1 MSGGQIGMVS
11 GRIRCLDCGRPFG
24 IPIGTPDPYE
34 GQTTRVTIFH
44 RMIAAQTAQLARA
57 PSTHLPK
64 SRLRRLAYSG
74 LQLLGWGF
82 YFWAQASGEVI
93 FASEPWSKAAALW
106 GGVCVAGIALTDALR
121 RVAKRYSWLELPPGA
136 LLGRVF
142 VGLLLVSLASFLIT
156 SLLSMLVYGTPVAPI
171 MRGMYGKLPARGQL
185 INQSIGSLVI
195 NVIWVAIY
203 FGFALQRHRH
213 RTELAHVQLGR
224 ALQAAELRLLQAQV
238 NPHFLFNSLNS
249 LRALIQ
255 DEPARAQ
262 EAVTRLAR
270 SLRYTL
276 QAGDEHL
283 VTLSRE
289 LEMVDDYLS
298 LESLRLAERLQIMRD
313 IAPDALHVRV
323 PRMLIQSLVEN
334 AIKHGIAQLRPGGIL
349 GIHARVASGE
359 LIVTVSNP
367 RPVKVDRDVVGG
379 VGLKNSAE
387 RLRLLFGSQAT
398 LHLDLS
404 IAGQATAEVRIPA

>member
-1 MSGGQIGMVS
+1 
-11 GRIRCLDCGRPFG
+11 
-24 IPIGTPDPYE
+24 
-34 GQTTRVTIFH
+34 
-44 RMIAAQTAQLARA
+44 
-57 PSTHLPK
+57 
-64 SRLRRLAYSG
+64 
-74 LQLLGWGF
+74 
-82 YFWAQASGEVI
+82 
-93 FASEPWSKAAALW
+93 
-106 GGVCVAGIALTDALR
+106 
-121 RVAKRYSWLELPPGA
+121 
-136 LLGRVF
+136 
-142 VGLLLVSLASFLIT
+142 
-156 SLLSMLVYGTPVAPI
+156 MLVYGTPVAPI

>member
-1 MSGGQIGMVS
+1 M
-11 GRIRCLDCGRPFG
+11 
-24 IPIGTPDPYE
+24 IPE
-34 GQTTRVTIFH
+34 QTSPLV
-44 RMIAAQTAQLARA
+44 RA
-57 PSTHLPK
+57 PSRQLPK

-74 LQLLGWGF
+74 LQLLGWGC

-93 FASEPWSKAAALW
+93 FASEPWSKAGTLW
-106 GGVCVAGIALTDALR
+106 GGVCFAGIALTDLLR
-121 RVAKRYSWLELPPGA
+121 RVAKRYSWLELGPGA
-136 LLGRVF
+136 LFVRVF

-156 SLLSMLVYGTPVAPI
+156 TLLSMLVYGTPVAPI
-171 MRGMYGKLPARGQL
+171 MSGMYGKLPARGQL
-185 INQSIGSLVI
+185 INQLIGSLVI

-203 FGFALQRHRH
+203 FGFAMQRHRY
-213 RTELAHVQLGR
+213 RTELAHVQLGK
-224 ALQAAELRLLQAQV
+224 ALQAAELCLLQAQV

-270 SLRYTL
+270 SLRYAL

-283 VTLSRE
+283 VTLARE
-289 LEMVDDYLS
+289 LEMVDDYLA
-298 LESLRLAERLQIMRD
+298 LESLRLAERLSIARD
-313 IAPDALHVRV
+313 VAPDALHVRV

-334 AIKHGIAQLRPGGIL
+334 AIKHGIAQLRPGGTL
-349 GIHARVASGE
+349 GITARLGSRE
-359 LIVTVSNP
+359 LIVTVTNP
-367 RPVKVDRDVVGG
+367 RPVEVARDGVGG

-387 RLRLLFGSQAT
+387 RLRLLFGSRAT